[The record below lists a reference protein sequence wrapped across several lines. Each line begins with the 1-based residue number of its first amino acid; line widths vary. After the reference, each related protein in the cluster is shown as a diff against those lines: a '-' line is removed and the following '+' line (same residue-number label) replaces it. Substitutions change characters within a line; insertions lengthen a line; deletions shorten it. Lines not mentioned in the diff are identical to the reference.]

1 MSSAA
6 RVACVGLSLLIRLS
20 HEIAETQ
27 LGYSPRLLGES
38 LAAQVSD
45 YVRREGLG
53 YYPPLGYFVQTPGL
67 DPDLLALTQ
76 EIARYSCEF
85 VDQEIRRQ
93 LRGVFSSVRVE
104 QMHCTAYVMPHVRKG
119 QPNALLE
126 LCRHYTPD
134 TVKLELIVVMLEKGL
149 MAEEIEQL
157 AGSKALRQLSDGFA
171 SVDLL
176 GVRLL

>member
-1 MSSAA
+1 MSPAA